1 MEAAATGDERSA
13 LIMLRNN
20 TLKERFVTGVRD
32 KQIQREIRRIMFST
46 EDKSFIDMRREVLRM
61 FQDEDT
67 VSPKASIRECEV
79 EAARASVNTED
90 QTIQNMKSEITELK
104 ETLKEVVE
112 VMKGMKSNPKQNSP
126 PFCYN
131 CNKKGHLKRECRSPP
146 LCYGCKQVG
155 HMRKDCPNGSGTRQN
170 PRSPQGAD
178 MMPQEE
184 QVQGNVRSLSAG
196 GNEKTLSLVSSC
208 PKSVVGIAGIP
219 TGCILDTGAE
229 ASLIPVSYYEG
240 KLREVIG
247 PLDGSGDGIRVV
259 GIHDS
264 VVPVVGYIHT
274 TMTLNGES
282 FEVGFLVVND
292 ELQTKKKTDYPV
304 LLGCNALWPVVKKK
318 VYKDDD
324 ENWKLVEVALKLSRE
339 NREVA
344 TPNTLLTSKERRILP
359 PLTVHRVECLMN
371 NAPSFEYTEKS
382 ILIGTDCQVNNINP
396 LVGKGL
402 DVYDTCLEADGQD
415 LQVTVA
421 NRSTQQLEI
430 TQGMV
435 LASATQVKERDE
447 IIMQEKNGLI
457 EVDIMKVMVEAGANV
472 AVTERET
479 QIQSHQEGVDHLC
492 MDGKRVKL
500 PVGVKIEHLSGEEAD
515 TIANLLSNH
524 KSTFAESD
532 MDLGNCTALP
542 HQIRTSEGPP
552 IRLPYRRIPPNHIP
566 ELKAL
571 LQEMLDKGIIQQS
584 TSPYASPV
592 VPVRK
597 KDGTMRVC
605 IDYRQLNARTVR
617 DSFPCQE

>member
-1 MEAAATGDERSA
+1 MPRNTNSEDDAPRGATAQPLAPGLAEMMAALTGAFQSLQSPRGLPAVKLSKFGGFPRKHGDPTINEWLQEFDEYCSYYQLKRKEEAQVLLTHLTDSAKDEARLYDSTVREDSTALKQALKSRYGLKETVQPLTTELHARVQRPGETLADFSSALIRLHDRMEAAATGDERSA

-104 ETLKEVVE
+104 ETLKEVVQ

-208 PKSVVGIAGIP
+208 PKSVVGIAGVP

-359 PLTVHRVECLMN
+359 PLTVHRVEYQMN
-371 NAPSFEYTEKS
+371 DAPSFEYTEKS

-402 DVYDTCLEADGQD
+402 DVYDTCLEADGQE

-435 LASATQVKERDE
+435 LASATQ
-447 IIMQEKNGLI
+447 
-457 EVDIMKVMVEAGANV
+457 
-472 AVTERET
+472 
-479 QIQSHQEGVDHLC
+479 S
-492 MDGKRVKL
+492 
-500 PVGVKIEHLSGEEAD
+500 
-515 TIANLLSNH
+515 
-524 KSTFAESD
+524 
-532 MDLGNCTALP
+532 
-542 HQIRTSEGPP
+542 
-552 IRLPYRRIPPNHIP
+552 
-566 ELKAL
+566 
-571 LQEMLDKGIIQQS
+571 
-584 TSPYASPV
+584 
-592 VPVRK
+592 
-597 KDGTMRVC
+597 
-605 IDYRQLNARTVR
+605 
-617 DSFPCQE
+617 